1 MGLEN
6 GKLPTLSTG
15 WVKKVFKK
23 CSHNIWIVPNLI
35 SSSMLTLPL
44 IPDAHAARRDVSPTG
59 PHQCTQD
66 TARLAKTISGKQIL

>member
-1 MGLEN
+1 MV
-6 GKLPTLSTG
+6 S
-15 WVKKVFKK
+15 
-23 CSHNIWIVPNLI
+23 NLI

-66 TARLAKTISGKQIL
+66 TARLAKTIFGKQIL

>member
-1 MGLEN
+1 MA
-6 GKLPTLSTG
+6 
-15 WVKKVFKK
+15 
-23 CSHNIWIVPNLI
+23 PNLI

>member
-1 MGLEN
+1 MGQKSQKIYMD
-6 GKLPTLSTG
+6 GS
-15 WVKKVFKK
+15 
-23 CSHNIWIVPNLI
+23 NLI

-66 TARLAKTISGKQIL
+66 TARLAKTIFGKQIL